1 MMPLLKLIRTALA
14 ACVLAVPLAPVA
26 AAAEDQPVL
35 EAGEIMANA
44 VHGFVRP
51 GYAAFH
57 ASGDRLVVA
66 AESLC
71 ASPGPAS
78 LEAARQAFRDTV
90 LFWSAIEIV
99 RFGPVSA
106 ENRFERVLFY
116 PDRKGTGL
124 RQVQAVLAGDEALG
138 WALADLQGQSVAIQG
153 LGGLEFALFG
163 DGSDALA
170 DTGAGRSRCRYVDL
184 VAQNIHQIGAELD
197 AAWADDKGIAAVWM
211 NPGPN
216 NRVFRDPREA
226 LSELIGTMIHGLETV
241 RDIRVGSFVGTEK
254 KPGLPR
260 TAIYRRS
267 GLTLASIAATLAS
280 VEDLFNESRIEQA
293 ATHDAQKLGNEVR
306 FELDQAI
313 KTARSFDGDVET
325 LLADD
330 VTRERLA
337 YLRLA
342 IKNAI
347 DRLDGE
353 FSAAA
358 GLSAGFS
365 FGDGD

>member
-1 MMPLLKLIRTALA
+1 MPLFKLIGA
-14 ACVLAVPLAPVA
+14 AVAAAVLIAPLAPGA

-35 EAGEIMANA
+35 EAGAIMANA
-44 VHGFVRP
+44 VNGFVRP

-57 ASGDRLVVA
+57 ASGDRLVMA

-78 LEAARQAFRDTV
+78 LDAARQAFGDTV
-90 LFWSAIEIV
+90 LSWSAIEIV

-124 RQVQAVLAGDEALG
+124 RQVQAVLAGGEAHG
-138 WALADLQGQSVAIQG
+138 WELADLQGQSVAIQG

-170 DTGAGRSRCRYVDL
+170 KAGTDGSRCRYIDL
-184 VAQNIHQIGAELD
+184 VAENIRQIGAELD
-197 AAWADDKGIAAVWM
+197 AAWADEKGIAAVWM

-241 RDIRVGSFVGTEK
+241 RDIRVGSFLGTEK
-254 KPGLPR
+254 KPGLPK

-267 GLTLASIAATLAS
+267 GLTMPSIAATLAS
-280 VEDLFNESRIEQA
+280 IENLFNESRIERA
-293 ATHDAQKLGNEVR
+293 ATHDARKLGDEVR
-306 FELDQAI
+306 FELDQTI

-325 LLADD
+325 LLEDAE
-330 VTRERLA
+330 TRERLA